1 MRVGIGIIVEAKL
14 KHVHLGGKILCLR
27 KTDTKFTLTKNC
39 FFSKSILFQVGQTT
53 GLWLDLRK
61 SILLAP
67 AKIHLLWKMVLFGP
81 HGCISVALI
90 LKNGKNRRVTF
101 GQRSITEA
109 THIGMC
115 FTIY

>member
-1 MRVGIGIIVEAKL
+1 MVSSLVKASHVYEIFVQKKFKPPTEIAK
-14 KHVHLGGKILCLR
+14 I
-27 KTDTKFTLTKNC
+27 
-39 FFSKSILFQVGQTT
+39 
-53 GLWLDLRK
+53 LDLRK

-67 AKIHLLWKMVLFGP
+67 AKIHLLWKIILFGP

-90 LKNGKNRRVTF
+90 LEDGKNQLVTF

-115 FTIY
+115 FTIH